1 LFKTSKNKNF
11 TATEALFRRK
21 NRRKVTH
28 YYINKRRNR
37 DYFSFFMKK
46 GVPLHPQNE
55 ITG

>member
-1 LFKTSKNKNF
+1 MR
-11 TATEALFRRK
+11 ALSLRE

-46 GVPLHPQNE
+46 GVPLQPK
-55 ITG
+55 